1 MHARD
6 ISEPRRRV
14 PGSSVPISSQGR
26 EWTSL
31 LTRKTCL
38 KFLQNRR
45 IAFSWSAFYST
56 SGRSKGLL
64 TRHSGYCGGGIIY
77 VNVPFILAYH
87 QDPEDF
93 NRFSVPGLDLLCS
106 CFCELPAVLG
116 AAPASTFVDL
126 LIRFLGYCSPLTAS
140 RYTRQNVYCGKWAA
154 FWIKYFDIVIAH
166 HSVADI
172 MWGSPYFF
180 GRKPLSSEQLSTDG
194 KYQL

>member
-1 MHARD
+1 MSMYRSSSPTTK
-6 ISEPRRRV
+6 IPKTST
-14 PGSSVPISSQGR
+14 GSACPVSIFCALV
-26 EWTSL
+26 
-31 LTRKTCL
+31 
-38 KFLQNRR
+38 
-45 IAFSWSAFYST
+45 SANC
-56 SGRSKGLL
+56 R
-64 TRHSGYCGGGIIY
+64 
-77 VNVPFILAYH
+77 
-87 QDPEDF
+87 
-93 NRFSVPGLDLLCS
+93 RFSAP
-106 CFCELPAVLG
+106 P
-116 AAPASTFVDL
+116 PASTFVDL